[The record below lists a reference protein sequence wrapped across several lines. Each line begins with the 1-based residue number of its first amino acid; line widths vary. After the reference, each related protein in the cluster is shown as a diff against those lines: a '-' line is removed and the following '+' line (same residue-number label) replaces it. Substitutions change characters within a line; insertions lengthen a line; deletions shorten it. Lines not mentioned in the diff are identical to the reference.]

1 MKRARLGFIIPAVAR
16 GRKPK
21 GRKKATGLRA
31 IRKKTNGYYRHT
43 LAGKVDGKQRTTC
56 VTICVASK
64 SYTHKKT
71 GKRRTK
77 KLMYVVSKVRLTPR
91 EVREMYRK
99 RFGIETSYRQMHE
112 ARIKTCTRNPKLRLL
127 FIGIALV
134 LRNIWVWLHFKLAKE
149 KWSEQPQLF
158 LGLLRFREMLL
169 WIGQVVGRLLHADE
183 KQGIEYEEYRR
194 LVENY

>member
-1 MKRARLGFIIPAVAR
+1 MGV
-16 GRKPK
+16 
-21 GRKKATGLRA
+21 
-31 IRKKTNGYYRHT
+31 
-43 LAGKVDGKQRTTC
+43 
-56 VTICVASK
+56 
-64 SYTHKKT
+64 
-71 GKRRTK
+71 
-77 KLMYVVSKVRLTPR
+77 
-91 EVREMYRK
+91 
-99 RFGIETSYRQMHE
+99 
-112 ARIKTCTRNPKLRLL
+112 RLL